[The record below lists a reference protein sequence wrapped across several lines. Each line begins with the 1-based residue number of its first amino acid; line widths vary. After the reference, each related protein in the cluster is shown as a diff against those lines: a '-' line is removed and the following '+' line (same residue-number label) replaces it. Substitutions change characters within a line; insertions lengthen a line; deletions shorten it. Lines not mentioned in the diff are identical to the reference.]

1 MCTLVA
7 VHCAVVAGVAAAAPA
22 SSPALSTNWAE
33 SVYTSTELLWTT
45 WVSYSVSIKWS
56 FVKDLK
62 SYFSKKTRQITFKNF
77 PTVFLRFLSQTHLV
91 VVVLFTFSYLKIWQW
106 KEQKNNSW
114 KQCVLKAN

>member
-62 SYFSKKTRQITFKNF
+62 SYFSKKLVKSPSRIFQ
-77 PTVFLRFLSQTHLV
+77 RFFWGFYPKPISLL
-91 VVVLFTFSYLKIWQW
+91 LFCLHFHIWKFDSEKSRKIIR
-106 KEQKNNSW
+106 ENSV
-114 KQCVLKAN
+114 C